1 MSKYNGWSNMP
12 TWQVAN
18 DILNHHQWDDSE
30 SITVEYLKELVD
42 NAVFDNTGVATSA
55 LIAGYA
61 RRFLRDVNWN
71 ELVEAYNTRPIITDV
86 LTTKEYMSL
95 KSNIDG

>member
-1 MSKYNGWSNMP
+1 MA

-30 SITVEYLKELVD
+30 SITTEYLKELVD
-42 NAVFDNTGVATSA
+42 NAVFDDTGVTTSA

-71 ELVEAYNTRPIITDV
+71 ELAEVYQTDR
-86 LTTKEYMSL
+86 LTQKL
-95 KSNIDG
+95 NING

>member
-1 MSKYNGWSNMP
+1 MSKYNGWSNMA

-30 SITVEYLKELVD
+30 SITAEYLKDLVD
-42 NAVFDNTGVATSA
+42 NAVFDNTGVPTNA

-61 RRFLRDVNWN
+61 RKFLKDVNWD
-71 ELVEAYNTRPIITDV
+71 ELVEVYNTRSLITNV
-86 LTTKEYMSL
+86 LKP
-95 KSNIDG
+95 NIDE

>member
-1 MSKYNGWSNMP
+1 MAYNGWSNMA
-12 TWQVAN
+12 TWQVAH

-30 SITVEYLKELVD
+30 SITIEYLKELVD
-42 NAVFDNTGVATSA
+42 NAVFDDTGVTTSA

-71 ELVEAYNTRPIITDV
+71 ELAEVYQTDR
-86 LTTKEYMSL
+86 LTQKL
-95 KSNIDG
+95 NING

>member
-1 MSKYNGWSNMP
+1 MA

-71 ELVEAYNTRPIITDV
+71 ELAEVYQTDR
-86 LTTKEYMSL
+86 LTQKL
-95 KSNIDG
+95 NIDG

>member
-1 MSKYNGWSNMP
+1 MSYNGWNNMA

-30 SITVEYLKELVD
+30 SITIEYLKELVN

-61 RRFLRDVNWN
+61 RRFLKDVNWD
-71 ELVEAYNTRPIITDV
+71 ELVEVYNTRSLITNV
-86 LTTKEYMSL
+86 LKP
-95 KSNIDG
+95 NINESKV